1 MQCVCCLIT
10 YFYRMKKLIFF
21 SAVIILLSCN
31 NSSNTGTATTA
42 PQTSGASASNA
53 ASARQHQVE
62 PYFAAVAPDNNW
74 SLILNASDDGTFPAQ
89 FTTKDGISV
98 SISLFKKSIIE
109 TDKQGNAIATVT
121 SNEQKFAG
129 KLLNGDNGDEF
140 EISVMSKECTDNAG
154 VKHLAAC
161 TVKFKEKIYDG
172 CGEYK

>member
-1 MQCVCCLIT
+1 
-10 YFYRMKKLIFF
+10 MKKLIFF
-21 SAVIILLSCN
+21 SSVILLVSCN
-31 NSSNTGTATTA
+31 NSTNTGTATTA
-42 PQTSGASASNA
+42 SQTSGAGTSDAG
-53 ASARQHQVE
+53 SARQHQVE

-74 SLILNASDDGTFPAQ
+74 SLILSASDDGTFPAQ

-98 SISLFKKSIIE
+98 SIPLFKKAIIE

-121 SNEQKFAG
+121 SNEQKFSG
-129 KLLNGDNGDEF
+129 KLLNGDTGYEL

-161 TVKFKEKIYDG
+161 TVRFKEKIYDG